1 MVVEKAFHQGV
12 KKIVPQGI
20 TFILQWILLSQEGTQ
35 HNLNP
40 DMKVGLK
47 NTDAPISHPGSIDS
61 CHIIC

>member
-1 MVVEKAFHQGV
+1 MVVEKAFHRGMNKRVRQGS
-12 KKIVPQGI
+12 
-20 TFILQWILLSQEGTQ
+20 TLILPLFLLSHEKTQ

-47 NTDAPISHPGSIDS
+47 NTDGPISHPGSIDS